1 MARAYQSSNLG
12 ESANIILQSLKDLF
26 DTKLLLYVAFCTIYI
41 FNLVTYLIVEPYVQ
55 CLGGSMYLFTHWML
69 LIGYHC
75 GLITDDTMSGKS
87 IIDLD
92 DLSAFMETVD
102 QLLGTYIYIPVLLWE
117 SSILTWLCSS
127 ETTGMSVD
135 NRSVVQRSNAAVES
149 DQIPSSVESS
159 RTSMCSRDSGHQ
171 ETFSPLF
178 QKLFGYCQ

>member
-1 MARAYQSSNLG
+1 
-12 ESANIILQSLKDLF
+12 
-26 DTKLLLYVAFCTIYI
+26 
-41 FNLVTYLIVEPYVQ
+41 
-55 CLGGSMYLFTHWML
+55 
-69 LIGYHC
+69 
-75 GLITDDTMSGKS
+75 MSGKG

-92 DLSAFMETVD
+92 DYSAFMETVG

-171 ETFSPLF
+171 ETTSSLF
-178 QKLFGYCQ
+178 QTLFGYCQ